1 MNEQA
6 LREQLLKVIDWEE
19 AHVPFD
25 RAVKGIPPS
34 MRGVVP
40 NGWEHSAWQL
50 VEHIRIAQAD
60 ILEFSITAKYNAKKW
75 PDDYWPKASAP
86 RNAAAWSKSIAE
98 IRTDRKKLQQLA
110 KNPRIDL
117 TAEIP
122 HGTGQTYLREILL
135 VAAHNSYHIGQIVS
149 LRKQLGI
156 WK

>member
-1 MNEQA
+1 MTNEKA
-6 LREQLLKVIDWEE
+6 LRAQLVKLLDWKE

-34 MRGVVP
+34 LRGVVP

-50 VEHIRIAQAD
+50 VEHIRLAQAD
-60 ILEFSITAKYNAKKW
+60 ILEFSISSKYKEKKW
-75 PDDYWPKASAP
+75 PDDYWPTPPAP
-86 RNAAAWSKSIAE
+86 RTAAWTRSIAE
-98 IRTDRKKLQQLA
+98 IRTDRKALQRLA
-110 KNPRIDL
+110 NNPRIDL
-117 TAEIP
+117 AAEIP

-135 VAAHNSYHIGQIVS
+135 VAVHNSYHIGQIVA

>member
-60 ILEFSITAKYNAKKW
+60 ILEFSITATYKAKKW

-98 IRTDRKKLQQLA
+98 VRKDRKKLQQLA

-149 LRKQLGI
+149 LRKQLGM

>member
-110 KNPRIDL
+110 KNPRVDL

-156 WK
+156 WT

>member
-40 NGWEHSAWQL
+40 NGWEHSAWAL

-60 ILEFSITAKYNAKKW
+60 ILEFSITAKYNAKQW

-110 KNPRIDL
+110 KNPRVDL

-122 HGTGQTYLREILL
+122 HGTGQTYLRELLL

-156 WK
+156 WT

>member
-110 KNPRIDL
+110 KNPRVDL

-122 HGTGQTYLREILL
+122 HGTGQTYLRELLL

-156 WK
+156 WT